1 MNSFSAAGGEV
12 TTVDAWPDA
21 TIGEFKSKILQTF
34 LEDDELSRTVT
45 SVELVHYLNGHTVAS
60 LQI

>member
-1 MNSFSAAGGEV
+1 M

-34 LEDDELSRTVT
+34 LDDDELSRKVT

>member
-1 MNSFSAAGGEV
+1 M

-21 TIGEFKSKILQTF
+21 TIGELKHKILQTF
-34 LEDDELSRTVT
+34 LDDDELSRKVT